1 MAKKRIKGRGLTK
14 TTEPEGA
21 KIVVQELRITS
32 ADRSYK
38 DVGEL
43 KEALQSAERVH
54 YPNRVQLYDLY
65 DDVVLDGQVSG
76 SIDKLVN
83 EILNKKIVFQKA
95 KKQVEDMDDV
105 IESTNF
111 RKLVK
116 EIVLSECWGIS
127 GMEFIPGQ
135 EVLKFEK
142 FPRKHIKTKEKVIS
156 FEQSGYDGVPY
167 EGVSNFWIV
176 GDEKNLGL
184 LLKAS
189 LYATYKRGTL
199 GDWAQYIELFGQPVR
214 IIYYDANDE
223 QTKKEVTK
231 VLDESGSSLAMM
243 IPKQAQFE
251 MKDGK
256 QANADGGLQFKFLSY
271 LDDQISIIFLGNTE
285 STQAS
290 SSSGHAQSKEHS
302 AQQLIGIKSLI
313 KLVQNYLNSPHF
325 LRICQSYGLPVDGGK
340 FVFEK
345 EINVAELKAQAE
357 VEEIVVRTY
366 KIPTDDDY
374 VYEKYGIR
382 KPANY
387 DELKKKQEEAA
398 TAALKPPAPDP
409 GAKPPAPGPAK
420 PNPAKP
426 APKKANKDLVARFRN
441 LLADFFEPAP

>member
-1 MAKKRIKGRGLTK
+1 MAKKRIKGRGVTK
-14 TTEPEGA
+14 ITEPAGA

-32 ADRSYK
+32 TDRSYK

-43 KEALQSAERVH
+43 KEALQSAERIH
-54 YPNRVQLYDLY
+54 YPNRTGLYDLY
-65 DDVVLDGQVSG
+65 EDTVLDGQVTA
-76 SIDKLVN
+76 SINKLVDDV
-83 EILNKKIVFQKA
+83 LNKHLVF
-95 KKQVEDMDDV
+95 KKNKKLVEEMEEV
-105 IESTNF
+105 IESMNF
-111 RKLVK
+111 RNVIK
-116 EIVLSECWGIS
+116 EIVMSKCWGIS
-127 GMEFIPGQ
+127 GMEFIPG
-135 EVLKFEK
+135 EEILKFEC

-176 GDEKNLGL
+176 GEDKDLGL

-189 LYATYKRGTL
+189 LYATYKRGTM

-271 LDDQISIIFLGNTE
+271 LDDQISMIFLGNTE
-285 STQAS
+285 TTQAS
-290 SSSGHAQSKEHS
+290 ASSGHAQSKEHGK
-302 AQQLIGIKSLI
+302 QQLIGIKSLL

-325 LRICQSYGLPVDGGK
+325 IRICKSYGLPVEGGK

-345 EINVAELKAQAE
+345 EVDLAELKAKAE
-357 VEEIVVRTY
+357 VEEIVQRTY
-366 KIPTDDDY
+366 KLPVADDY
-374 VYEKYGIR
+374 VYETYGIP
-382 KPANY
+382 KPDNY
-387 DELKKKQEEAA
+387 DELKRKQEEAA
-398 TAALKPPAPDP
+398 QAAAAPVPQP
-409 GAKPPAPGPAK
+409 GKPPAPGPSGDK
-420 PNPAKP
+420 PKPPAATK
-426 APKKANKDLVARFRN
+426 PKKDLIAAIRN
-441 LLADFFEPAP
+441 ALADFFEPAP

>member
-1 MAKKRIKGRGLTK
+1 MAKKKIKGRNVTK
-14 TTEPEGA
+14 TSEPAGA
-21 KIVVQELRITS
+21 KIVVQELNITS
-32 ADRSYK
+32 ADRSFK

-43 KEALQSAERVH
+43 KQALESAERIH

-76 SIDKLVN
+76 SMDKLVN
-83 EILNKKIVFQKA
+83 DVLNKTLVFKKDKKIV
-95 KKQVEDMDDV
+95 EDMTDV

-111 RKLVK
+111 RKVVK

-127 GMEFIPGQ
+127 GMEFIPGA
-135 EVLKFEK
+135 EVLKFEN
-142 FPRKHIKTKEKVIS
+142 FPRKHIKTKEKIIAR
-156 FEQSGYDGVPY
+156 EQSGYDGVPY
-167 EGVSNFWIV
+167 EGVGNFWIV
-176 GDEKNLGL
+176 GDDKNLGL

-214 IIYYDANDE
+214 VVYYDAYDE
-223 QTKKEVTK
+223 QTKKEVKK
-231 VLDESGSSLAMM
+231 VLDESGSALAMM
-243 IPKQAQFE
+243 IPKQAQFD

-256 QANADGGLQFKFLSY
+256 QSNANGELQFKFLSY

-285 STQAS
+285 TTQAS
-290 SSSGHAQSKEHS
+290 SSSGHAQSKEHGQ
-302 AQQLIGIKSLI
+302 QQLINIKSLL
-313 KLVQNYLNSPHF
+313 KLVQNYLNSEKF
-325 LRICQSYGLPVDGGK
+325 LAICKSYGLPVEGGK

-345 EINVAELKAQAE
+345 EIDIAALKAKAE

-374 VYEKYGIR
+374 VYETYGIR

-387 DELKKKQEEAA
+387 NELKKKQEEAA
-398 TAALKPPAPDP
+398 AAPPAPAP
-409 GAKPPAPGPAK
+409 GAPPKPPQPKPGSEQPV
-420 PNPAKP
+420 
-426 APKKANKDLVARFRN
+426 KKKDLIATIRN